1 MQSFLRSLFISLRV
15 DNIANRKITFFD
27 LFIGKV
33 KDIEVSD
40 FDRTKELLILEL
52 KF

>member
-1 MQSFLRSLFISLRV
+1 MQSFLRSLLISLCV

-33 KDIEVSD
+33 KDKEVSD
-40 FDRTKELLILEL
+40 FDRIKEFLILAL